1 MNVYLFLNT
10 HLYHYLL
17 QDSSSNWLFA
27 SHCPLSFKCFEKS
40 PPFFNRLYFSKP
52 SVGRSPLTRD
62 VSLISSISS
71 PTLWSCNSFCPSDL
85 FMMSELSSFKFL
97 KPKQFLTGVAHG
109 DQMPKPNGLSFQDD
123 LAPSDL
129 FLILIY
135 ALPSVYLIV
144 LSVDSFLFF
153 RWMIFSLIG
162 SPYLFLEWLEAD
174 YSLSYF

>member
-1 MNVYLFLNT
+1 
-10 HLYHYLL
+10 
-17 QDSSSNWLFA
+17 
-27 SHCPLSFKCFEKS
+27 
-40 PPFFNRLYFSKP
+40 
-52 SVGRSPLTRD
+52 
-62 VSLISSISS
+62 
-71 PTLWSCNSFCPSDL
+71 
-85 FMMSELSSFKFL
+85 
-97 KPKQFLTGVAHG
+97 
-109 DQMPKPNGLSFQDD
+109 

-174 YSLSYF
+174 